1 MGHYHITDYD
11 GRTLAEFDGEL
22 VAEVT
27 TDDGERARWIEMKL
41 YRRSDG
47 KGWLIHRLS
56 DSVLYHREDT
66 ACRTPKNAR
75 PGQPATA
82 ADLDEGSEP
91 CANCKPPQLRELPP
105 DAAVRIEVPR
115 HTVHLANTEQE
126 VVDNL
131 SIDRRTGSR
140 FWSPPVVELLALAG
154 AQHRAFFTL
163 IPQTAVRP

>member
-1 MGHYHITDYD
+1 MIIIRDHRNDII
-11 GRTLAEFDGEL
+11 AEFEGEL
-22 VAEVT
+22 VASVS
-27 TDDGERARWIEMKL
+27 TDDGERARWIEMEL
-41 YRRSDG
+41 YRRTDG

-66 ACRTPKNAR
+66 TCRTPKNAR

-91 CANCKPPQLRELPP
+91 CANCKPPQLRQLMPHE
-105 DAAVRIEVPR
+105 AVRIEVPR
-115 HTVHLANTEQE
+115 HNVHLANTEQE

-140 FWSPPVVELLALAG
+140 FWSPPVVELLVLAG
-154 AQHRAFFTL
+154 HQHPPFLAL